1 MLFDG
6 WSSNLANYSFPVEFI
21 YARDLSLLL
30 CLLYITFFKTKKY
43 IPTLLYLI
51 IILIYFLFVIITFSI
66 PYDFFGTI
74 HYGYRNLI
82 FWFLALIIF
91 STSPVPNLGKTIDVI
106 LWTISIYIAV
116 SLVFFGEYSYFGRN
130 FGFFYNPNILG
141 NFSILVIW
149 YHFVNILT
157 RNHVILNT
165 IFIVIILAAFISTG
179 SFTSYIM
186 FVFMLFGM
194 LFLLKRYRV
203 INVRLIAI
211 TALAAGFVFSTFF
224 LSGILNTTINRVND
238 VFSNLSTISN
248 RVRQYEMLNDK
259 ISDASLLE
267 VNFGINLYNKY
278 TTHDSFYLQ
287 VLINHGVIGTVL
299 VVLFYIILAMLLFQ
313 SLRVY
318 KIHFCI
324 RLVCIVSAIICWYA
338 VNVSLGYFA
347 NSFVTKF
354 PYNALFAL
362 IIGITISVLNQKRKD
377 EYHSHFER
385 HNS

>member
-1 MLFDG
+1 MMINRVYYLYLLLILLSGAFVLFDG
-6 WSSNLANYSFPVEFI
+6 WSSNLANYSFPVEFT

-51 IILIYFLFVIITFSI
+51 IILIYFLFIIITFSI

-130 FGFFYNPNILG
+130 FGFLYNPNILG

-238 VFSNLSTISN
+238 VFSNLSTILN
-248 RVRQYEMLNDK
+248 RVQQYEMLNDK
-259 ISDASLLE
+259 ISDASLL
-267 VNFGINLYNKY
+267 G
-278 TTHDSFYLQ
+278 
-287 VLINHGVIGTVL
+287 
-299 VVLFYIILAMLLFQ
+299 
-313 SLRVY
+313 
-318 KIHFCI
+318 
-324 RLVCIVSAIICWYA
+324 
-338 VNVSLGYFA
+338 
-347 NSFVTKF
+347 KF
-354 PYNALFAL
+354 WDQF
-362 IIGITISVLNQKRKD
+362 IQ
-377 EYHSHFER
+377 
-385 HNS
+385 